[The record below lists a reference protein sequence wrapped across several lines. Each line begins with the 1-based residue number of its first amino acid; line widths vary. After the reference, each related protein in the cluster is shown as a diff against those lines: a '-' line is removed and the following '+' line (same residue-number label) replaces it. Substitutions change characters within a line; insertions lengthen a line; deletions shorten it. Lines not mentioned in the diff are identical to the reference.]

1 MLEIAERD
9 CSLDIHDNVAWQN
22 VSTLHSIHG
31 TASTFNAATSHFM
44 GFVETCPSRSYDG
57 ISAPITVVFTVTDI
71 ELNERWATKGEIWS
85 KLLHV
90 HPQNAERACE
100 VEQRELV
107 EVHPVS
113 IGFTC

>member
-1 MLEIAERD
+1 ML
-9 CSLDIHDNVAWQN
+9 CDIHDNVAWQN